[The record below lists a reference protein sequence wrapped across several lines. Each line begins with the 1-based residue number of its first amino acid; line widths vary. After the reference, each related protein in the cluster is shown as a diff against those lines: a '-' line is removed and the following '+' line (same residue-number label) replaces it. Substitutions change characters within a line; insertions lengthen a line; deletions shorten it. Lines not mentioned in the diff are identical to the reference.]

1 MTRHEERIQ
10 IFTLL
15 YEYTFYDGADADE
28 FISSREVLNEA
39 EYSQFIKASFC
50 GAVKCADEID
60 EVISRHAVGWKIKR
74 MSKVTLSVLRLAVYE
89 LKYTDTPPKAVINE
103 AVEIAKEYDDEK
115 AAPFV
120 NGILNKVARTEGLIA
135 DPDNKDG

>member
-15 YEYTFYDGADADE
+15 YEYTFYDGADAGA
-28 FISSREVLNEA
+28 FIASREELNEA
-39 EYSQFIKASFC
+39 EYSPFIRDSFC
-50 GAVKCADEID
+50 GAAKSSNEID
-60 EVISRHAVGWKIKR
+60 EIISRHAVGWKIKR

-135 DPDNKDG
+135 DADNKDE